1 MGKKSKRKRMKYR
14 YTKTEFTD
22 IICTQCGLCPKDT
35 DPVFCFGDVYKESP
49 KKFIRVIFKNLM
61 EVKRWLVNVGQSH
74 PSFLPDEDIE
84 YIFKMGFCSSNYCG
98 QRGAKNTC
106 EYLAG
111 CISAFRK
118 QIKNPNGQLIHLS
131 DFRNNFNNAKSSKKQ
146 KKKNRKKAAKAR
158 YVPQPYPTFFCNER
172 MESEVKRIVDG
183 NRAKQQDQSEK
194 ST

>member
-1 MGKKSKRKRMKYR
+1 
-14 YTKTEFTD
+14 
-22 IICTQCGLCPKDT
+22 
-35 DPVFCFGDVYKESP
+35 
-49 KKFIRVIFKNLM
+49 M

-98 QRGAKNTC
+98 QRGSQKSC

-131 DFRNNFNNAKSSKKQ
+131 DFRNKPG
-146 KKKNRKKAAKAR
+146 KKNRKMKKRKKAVKER

-172 MESEVKRIVDG
+172 MENEVKRIVDG
-183 NRAKQQDQSEK
+183 NKPKQQDQGEK
-194 ST
+194 PT

>member
-1 MGKKSKRKRMKYR
+1 MKYR
-14 YTKTEFTD
+14 YTKTEFMD

-35 DPVFCFGDVYKESP
+35 EPVFCYGDVYKESP

-61 EVKRWLVNVGQSH
+61 EVKRWLVNVGQAH

-98 QRGAKNTC
+98 QRGTKKNC
-106 EYLAG
+106 EYIAG

-118 QIKNPNGQLIHLS
+118 QIKNPNGQLIKLS
-131 DFRNNFNNAKSSKKQ
+131 DFRNAKTTSSRKG
-146 KKKNRKKAAKAR
+146 KKKKRKKAIKER

-172 MESEVKRIVDG
+172 MEPEVKRIVDG
-183 NRAKQQDQSEK
+183 NRAKQQDQGEK
-194 ST
+194 PT